1 MNCLLEAMA
10 SVWMGMRRSVMTE
23 PPEEEVMTAQEGLE
37 QCRRNMEGRERELQM
52 SIMRLTDEALLKK
65 REGDSLVARGK
76 LLERRRVHKRLE
88 RLRHGLELVDTQ
100 LDAIKTSELDKEIM
114 LTLKAST
121 SAMRKAGITLG
132 VQEVESVMSEIDE
145 QMREVQD
152 ITSVMSNPLI
162 GCQTSPEDADLD
174 AELDLLEA
182 MGVQAQSTTGAPA
195 VSERTKPTR
204 PAPCAILPH
213 DDVLPDQ
220 AVIITTMTVSPA
232 VQPVAAL
239 P

>member
-1 MNCLLEAMA
+1 
-10 SVWMGMRRSVMTE
+10 
-23 PPEEEVMTAQEGLE
+23 
-37 QCRRNMEGRERELQM
+37 LQ
-52 SIMRLTDEALLKK
+52 KK
-65 REGDSLVARGK
+65 LEGDSLVARSK

-132 VQEVESVMSEIDE
+132 VQEVESVMLEIDD

-152 ITSVMSNPLI
+152 ITSVMSNPLT
-162 GCQTSPEDADLD
+162 GCQTSLEDADLD

-182 MGVQAQSTTGAPA
+182 MGAPA
-195 VSERTKPTR
+195 GQSERIKPAR
-204 PAPCAILPH
+204 PTPCAVLPGLPGLLPH
-213 DDVLPDQ
+213 DDVIPEQ
-220 AVIITTMTVSPA
+220 AMIITTMTVSPA